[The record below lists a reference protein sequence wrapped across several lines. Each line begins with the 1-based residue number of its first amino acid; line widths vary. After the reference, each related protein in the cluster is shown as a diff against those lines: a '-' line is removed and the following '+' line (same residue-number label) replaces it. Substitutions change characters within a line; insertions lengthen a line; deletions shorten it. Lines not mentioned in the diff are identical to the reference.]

1 MGNRNIYVKEL
12 DKIVSD
18 LENLASSLEHLDA
31 DDIYDLIVQNAL
43 EEQILE
49 KLDYQTD
56 IGEYHTDDL
65 IEELERRDEGNV
77 ALVYQGLDMA
87 NQIAY
92 DFLEGKV
99 LFTDKNAELRF
110 KQFFDEITGRSL

>member
-1 MGNRNIYVKEL
+1 MIETSL
-12 DKIVSD
+12 DK
-18 LENLASSLEHLDA
+18 LASDFEHLDA
-31 DDIYDLIVQNAL
+31 SDVYDLIVQSGL
-43 EEQILE
+43 EEEIFQ

-56 IGEYHTDDL
+56 LREYDTDDL